1 MRSGTTSREGQHN
14 VGARANNRE
23 RERHSVITQR
33 GTVVVVAP
41 AALGGG
47 VPVVG
52 GIAVGAHLFIANGLL
67 VLRRGDGAS
76 GRGRGWR
83 TGAHAA

>member
-1 MRSGTTSREGQHN
+1 M
-14 VGARANNRE
+14 
-23 RERHSVITQR
+23 QR

-41 AALGGG
+41 AARGGG

-52 GIAVGAHLFIANGLL
+52 GVAVGADLLVANGLL